1 MYIMKRI
8 IFSLL
13 ITVTVLT
20 SCEDVL
26 EVDNRGFATAEG
38 IYVTES
44 GYEGLINA
52 NYSLLREI
60 YGVQPYIYCAGT
72 DLYAE
77 GRSPEPLGLSQYTE
91 LGPASEDV
99 DIIYNQAYKA
109 IRMAN
114 TALFYADITEQTSN
128 INSRVGE
135 VKYLRANAYFLL
147 VQTYGGVPLILEQID
162 SPILEIERNSADEV
176 YTAIINDLTEALGA
190 VGTDTSNGRVNQ
202 RAVQHLLA
210 KVYLT
215 RGYESFGDANDFSTA
230 ASFADA
236 AINGQDLNLS
246 FDELW
251 DYTNREN
258 EEVLFAVKY
267 SSGSVS
273 ADPTEL
279 GNQQARFFGPYMGGN
294 EIAGEAPNR
303 SYNLLATDFALRLFT
318 PDDERYEASFMTEV
332 YNPYFLKHVSGDL
345 SGEGIRDFYEP
356 YWFTPADSTA
366 YVNSIIQLEDFVY
379 HPYETTIG
387 GIIVTGDYETIP
399 LKKFDDPDAPFG
411 ESTSTLDIVLS
422 RLGETYLIAAEAY
435 LQAGNAAT
443 ALDRLNTVRDRAGVD
458 NATSIDIDFI
468 LDERGREL
476 FGEYHRW
483 FDLKRTGKLVER
495 ASLHHPLIEES
506 NFAGSGGELKIL
518 RPIPQSAL
526 DLNANKN
533 FAQNPAYN

>member
-1 MYIMKRI
+1 MKRI

-114 TALFYADITEQTSN
+114 TALFYADITEQTPN
-128 INSRVGE
+128 ITSRVGE
-135 VKYLRANAYFLL
+135 VKYLRGNAYFLL

-162 SPILEIERNSADEV
+162 SPILEIQRNSAEEV
-176 YTAIINDLTEALGA
+176 YTAIISDLTDALGT

-215 RGYESFGDANDFSTA
+215 RGYESFGEVNDFSTA

-251 DYTNREN
+251 DYSNRAN

-332 YNPYFLKHVSGDL
+332 YNPYFLEHVSGDL

-356 YWFTPADSTA
+356 SWFTPADSTA

-379 HPYETTIG
+379 HSYETTIG
-387 GIIVTGDYETIP
+387 GSIVTGDYETIP
-399 LKKFDDPDAPFG
+399 LKKFDDPDAPYG

-435 LQAGNAAT
+435 LQSGAAAT
-443 ALDRLNTVRDRAGVD
+443 GLDRLNVVRNRAGVVD
-458 NATSIDIDFI
+458 ASLAEFDIDYI

-506 NFAGSGGELKIL
+506 NFAGAGGELKIL

>member
-1 MYIMKRI
+1 MKRI
-8 IFSLL
+8 ILTLL
-13 ITVTVLT
+13 ITVTFLT
-20 SCEDVL
+20 SCEDVI
-26 EVDNRGFATAEG
+26 EMDNRGFATAEG
-38 IYVTES
+38 IYFTES

-52 NYSLLREI
+52 NYSMLREL
-60 YGVQPYIYCAGT
+60 YGMQPYIYCAGT

-99 DIIYNQAYKA
+99 DLIYNNAYKA

-114 TALFYADITEQTSN
+114 TALFYSDITEQSSN
-128 INSRVGE
+128 ISSRVGE

-147 VQTYGGVPLILEQID
+147 VQTYGGVPLILDQID
-162 SPILEIERNSADEV
+162 SPILEIERNTAEEV
-176 YTAIINDLTEALGA
+176 YTAIIKDLKEALLA
-190 VGTDTSNGRVNQ
+190 VGIDTTSGRVNQ

-215 RGYESFGDANDFSTA
+215 RGYESFGEANDFSNA
-230 ASFADA
+230 ASFADE
-236 AINGQDLNLS
+236 AIAGQNLNLS

-267 SSGSVS
+267 STGSIS

-279 GNQQARFFGPYMGGN
+279 GNQQARFFGPYMGGS
-294 EIAGEAPNR
+294 EIAGQAPNR

-332 YNPYFLKHVSGDL
+332 YNPYFLEHVSSDL
-345 SGEGIRDFYEP
+345 TAEGIRDFYEP

-366 YVNSIIQLEDFVY
+366 YVNSIIKLEDFEY
-379 HPYETTIG
+379 HPYETTVG

-411 ESTSTLDIVLS
+411 QSTSALDIILS

-435 LQAGNAAT
+435 LQSGAPAI
-443 ALDRLNTVRDRAGVD
+443 ALQRLNVVRNRAGVAD
-458 NATSIDIDFI
+458 AELNDLDIDYI

-495 ASLHHPLIEES
+495 ASLHHPLIQEA
-506 NFAGSGGELKIL
+506 NFTGAAGELKIL
-518 RPIPQSAL
+518 RPIPQTAL
-526 DLNANKN
+526 DLNGNRD